1 MNSSFI
7 GATTIASATAIAG
20 IVSTFAVYGSAKESP
35 LKNIADSIFSDEF
48 LIENLKTIEYYK
60 ELCYALKS
68 NIIIFRIGQ
77 IITPDK
83 YQNFKYYYIIDILEH
98 LSSEL
103 KYKEINQFTSIELIQ
118 QYIISKLGNSIK
130 TNIVL
135 APFLKCD
142 SDIHK
147 ELRYI
152 SKDIQTLF
160 GEIIR
165 LLQYAP
171 LFYKNNDS
179 SFMCLHNDIVK
190 SGETNLFTKLNIRP
204 NMFFDLGSEDANI
217 QKILEYYHNS
227 VGVSN
232 TFREKIAKG
241 IKKILKEK
249 DLQLEILKS
258 ENEKLKEDLQNVKS
272 YEEEL
277 KALNEYA
284 SAYKEL
290 KSLNTF
296 YIVENEE
303 LKDEIKKLKEYIRN
317 TGI

>member
-20 IVSTFAVYGSAKESP
+20 IVSTIAVYGSARESP

-48 LIENLKTIEYYK
+48 LLETLKTIEYYK

-83 YQNFKYYYIIDILEH
+83 YKNFQYYYIIDILEH

-103 KYKEINQFTSIELIQ
+103 KYKEINQFLSIELIQ

-130 TNIVL
+130 TDIVL
-135 APFLKCD
+135 NPFLKCEAN
-142 SDIHK
+142 IHK
-147 ELRYI
+147 ELKYI

-160 GEIIR
+160 GKIIR
-165 LLQYAP
+165 LLQDDPY
-171 LFYKNNDS
+171 FIKNDDS
-179 SFMCLHNDIVK
+179 SFICLHNDIVK
-190 SGETNLFTKLNIRP
+190 SEETNLFTKLNIRP
-204 NMFFDLGSEDANI
+204 NMFFDLGSEDANLK
-217 QKILEYYHNS
+217 KIISYYHNS
-227 VGVSN
+227 VGIPNIIKENVAL
-232 TFREKIAKG
+232 REYSSALLEKLEKS
-241 IKKILKEK
+241 IKLLKE
-249 DLQLEILKS
+249 

-277 KALNEYA
+277 KE
-284 SAYKEL
+284 
-290 KSLNTF
+290 
-296 YIVENEE
+296 
-303 LKDEIKKLKEYIRN
+303 EIKKLKSYIRN